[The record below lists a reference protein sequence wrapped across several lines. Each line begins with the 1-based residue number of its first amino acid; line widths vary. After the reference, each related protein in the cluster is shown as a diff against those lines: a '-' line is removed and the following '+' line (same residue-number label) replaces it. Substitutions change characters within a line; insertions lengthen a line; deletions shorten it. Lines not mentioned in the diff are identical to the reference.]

1 MTVIVLGLLSAFGIS
16 LIVFA
21 MSLSREKGALSERIK
36 RLEEQAVIDK
46 KRAEIIAQPRTDDET
61 IDRLDSGT
69 F

>member
-1 MTVIVLGLLSAFGIS
+1 MTVIILGLLSAFGIY

-21 MSLSREKGALSERIK
+21 MSLSREKGELAERLR
-36 RLEEQAVIDK
+36 RLEEQAKIDK

-61 IDRLDSGT
+61 INRLDNGS

>member
-1 MTVIVLGLLSAFGIS
+1 MTVIILGLLSAFGIS

-21 MSLSREKGALSERIK
+21 MSLSREKGALAERLR
-36 RLEEQAVIDK
+36 RLEEQAKIDK